1 MFVERFIVFLQ
12 TKREKTKNMEVKDI
26 FELRKQGR
34 IEEAYD
40 AIRPMYAVHKGKY
53 TTLAMFWTASDML
66 KKRLGEK
73 RVEEAQKIFEALLR
87 VLPSIDD
94 RDSKAH
100 AAVVNAALRL
110 GKEVENFSMLQFLE
124 QFGAEHLTEAD
135 WKPVIP
141 EAKEAAPSGERKFPL
156 PSNALRILTLAFHDL
171 QRSPTPERALK
182 VMPLLQEALRRH
194 PRDKNVVRHMAQVY
208 VIMQEPGKAAELY
221 RQLLTRHHD
230 SWLYAELAE
239 LTEEPGERAAL
250 LIQAITRQRQDK
262 FRSGYHFELAQLLA
276 GRDNARAA
284 YELERCISIRQQQ
297 GFHNTREIEDL
308 RRTLADAQPVDEAS
322 QQAFYRKMKEKYF
335 PKER

>member
-1 MFVERFIVFLQ
+1 
-12 TKREKTKNMEVKDI
+12 MEVKDI
-26 FELRKQGR
+26 FEMRKQGR

-53 TTLAMFWTASDML
+53 TTLAMFWTASDMV
-66 KKRLGEK
+66 KKRLSEK

-94 RDSKAH
+94 RDGKAH

-124 QFGAEHLTEAD
+124 QFGTEHLTEAD
-135 WKPVIP
+135 WKPVMP
-141 EAKEAAPSGERKFPL
+141 EKKEPPSPGTRVFPL
-156 PSNALRILTLAFHDL
+156 PSNALRMLTMGFHDL

-182 VMPLLQEALRRH
+182 VMPLLQEAIRRH

-208 VIMQEPGKAAELY
+208 VIMQEPAKATELY
-221 RQLLTRHHD
+221 RQLLTRYHD

-250 LIQAITRQRQDK
+250 LILAITHQRQEK
-262 FRSGYHFELAQLLA
+262 FRSGYHLQLAQLLM
-276 GRDNARAA
+276 GRDNTRAA
-284 YELERCISIRQQQ
+284 YELNRCLAIRQQQ
-297 GFHNTREIEDL
+297 GFHNTHEIEEL
-308 RRTLADAQPVDEAS
+308 RRSLAGVQPASEAS
-322 QQAFYRKMKEKYF
+322 QQEFYSKMKLKYF
-335 PKER
+335 PMENKR